1 MPWGKGGCFFLFSK
15 SSHSLL
21 FTWVLSELTFK
32 DCATKRE
39 KCARL
44 SSEPPPTSLKTS
56 WSVQGFTKGFTFFF
70 ILSKRNHSLA
80 RTSECRLNYLETHLA
95 FLVSSVLY
103 TELQPESVHTFFRST
118 SESKSEN
125 QGEKTSARLKCYV
138 FCGVQH
144 LLHPKKKGPCSVK
157 FFNQG
162 HLQLAKAHIHT
173 SSSSSWSPH
182 ALFLKALGN
191 NRECC
196 KMNWLPN
203 FSVKPWH

>member
-1 MPWGKGGCFFLFSK
+1 MFFQFSK

-32 DCATKRE
+32 DCTTKRE

-44 SSEPPPTSLKTS
+44 SSEPPPTALKTS
-56 WSVQGFTKGFTFFF
+56 WSVHGFTKGFYFF
-70 ILSKRNHSLA
+70 ILSKCNHSLA
-80 RTSECRLNYLETHLA
+80 RTSECRLHYLETHLA

-103 TELQPESVHTFFRST
+103 TELQSEGVHTFFRST

-144 LLHPKKKGPCSVK
+144 LLHPKKKRTLFCQVELSLL
-157 FFNQG
+157 FNQG
-162 HLQLAKAHIHT
+162 HLQLAKARIHT
-173 SSSSSWSPH
+173 SS
-182 ALFLKALGN
+182 
-191 NRECC
+191 
-196 KMNWLPN
+196 
-203 FSVKPWH
+203 